1 MLSRHTYPVVFA
13 GSISVFP
20 SIFLPCGNKGK
31 LTLTVAVDYR
41 TERGNAELSGHYSD
55 DTTTDPALGRD
66 TDLGRELTGSIEVR
80 ATNGDAALVADQL
93 RDIGHRQNRA
103 AAYRGDSHGLE

>member
-1 MLSRHTYPVVFA
+1 MLSRHTYPVIFA

-41 TERGNAELSGHYSD
+41 TGTTSSQYPSGS
-55 DTTTDPALGRD
+55 LMK
-66 TDLGRELTGSIEVR
+66 
-80 ATNGDAALVADQL
+80 
-93 RDIGHRQNRA
+93 
-103 AAYRGDSHGLE
+103 